1 MAIGVDPASRS
12 LTNTRAP
19 AGRDCT
25 LSPPGPVFSGR
36 SVSVIDDVGRCRV
49 SCSVRS
55 SAAYPSRATRIV
67 YDPSA
72 SSRSATGVFPRGFPF
87 SSTSASAGVDRIS
100 MLPVGARSTAP
111 DAGRDGVGA
120 GARVAGPVD
129 AGLPVEAP
137 GDVRGGLPGS
147 APGAA
152 GAEPGRS
159 TIVASTPAGVS
170 VTNPAARQRK
180 NHPADSAA
188 MIATARSATAI
199 GHFRRPGSG
208 STSSAGSSS
217 CDGCADHGRFRGL
230 GGD

>member
-1 MAIGVDPASRS
+1 MAIGVDPARRS

-36 SVSVIDDVGRCRV
+36 SVSVIDDVGRCGV

-55 SAAYPSRATRIV
+55 SAVNPSRSTRML

-72 SSRSATGVFPRGFPF
+72 RSRSATGVFPRGFPF
-87 SSTSASAGVDRIS
+87 TSTSASAGVDRIN
-100 MLPVGARSTAP
+100 MLPVGARPTAP

-120 GARVAGPVD
+120 GARAAGCTG
-129 AGLPVEAP
+129 AGLPAP
-137 GDVRGGLPGS
+137 

-159 TIVASTPAGVS
+159 TMVASTPLGVS
-170 VTNPAARQRK
+170 VTDPAARQRK
-180 NHPADSAA
+180 NPPTDSTA
-188 MIATARSATAI
+188 MTARTATAI
-199 GHFRRPGSG
+199 GHFLRPFSG
-208 STSSAGSSS
+208 SAASAASSS
-217 CDGCADHGRFRGL
+217 CDGCVDRGRFRGR